1 MEPFSTGSFL
11 MRTEA
16 IKSTAREVLAR
27 AYYTSRH
34 YLTRLKGKVLIL
46 TYHRILPEEVLRQ
59 NPAVQAGMYV
69 RSDVFE
75 SQIFF
80 LKEHF
85 SVLSFG
91 ELLNF
96 WREKTLSAEKRYCVI
111 TFDDGWLDNYLYA
124 FPILRRH
131 EIPATIFLPT
141 ALIGTDQWFWPD
153 KLTYFFKR
161 CFSQSVAEERKESLR
176 VLKNRYPWL
185 KPLSGGQGE
194 PDIDAIIEACKGQ
207 IPENIESLLGE
218 GSRILGIDF
227 PTERVL
233 MHWGEVGEMSNHRIS
248 FGSHSCTHKIF
259 TTLSIQEVQKEVTAS
274 LYTLRNKNINVL
286 PVLAYPNGNYNREI
300 IRQVRAAGYEAAVS
314 TRFGFEGRWSTDCF
328 ELKRVGVH
336 HDISSTLPL
345 FSFHIAGGN
354 QFLATSYE

>member
-1 MEPFSTGSFL
+1 

-16 IKSTAREVLAR
+16 IKSTARQILAR
-27 AYYTSRH
+27 AYHTSGH

-46 TYHRILPEEVLRQ
+46 AYHRILPEDVLQQ

-75 SQIFF
+75 SQMLF

-85 SVLSFG
+85 SVLSFA
-91 ELLNF
+91 ELLNH
-96 WREKTLSAEKRYCVI
+96 WSERTLDAEKRYCVI

-124 FPILRRH
+124 FPILQRYD
-131 EIPATIFLPT
+131 IPATIFLPT

-153 KLTYFFKR
+153 KLMYLLKH
-161 CFSQSVAEERKESLR
+161 CLSQSVVGKRKESLR

-185 KPLSGGQGE
+185 SPLNGGQGE
-194 PDIDAIIEACKGQ
+194 ADIDAIIEACKSQ
-207 IPENIESLLGE
+207 PSENIESLLGE

-227 PTERVL
+227 PTNRVL
-233 MHWGEVGEMSNHRIS
+233 MHWGEVEEMSNHRIS

-259 TTLSIQEVQKEVTAS
+259 TMLPIEEVEKEVTDS
-274 LYTLRNKNINVL
+274 LYALRTRISTCSS
-286 PVLAYPNGNYNREI
+286 LAYPNGDYNREI
-300 IRQVRAAGYEAAVS
+300 TERVKAAGYEAAVS
-314 TRFGFEGRWSTDCF
+314 TRFGFEGRFSTDFF

-336 HDISSTLPL
+336 HDISATLPL

-354 QFLATSYE
+354 QFLASL